1 MIQTSFWK
9 GESEP
14 IEKLYLGKIYPR
26 RYVNQ
31 ETGAVLKNSS
41 YTRNGKIARGRTEFF
56 VNNEWIKEEDVP
68 ERREWRK
75 KTDSSLRGSIKAI
88 KFRMVE
94 KEKKSGKVLIGDNE
108 FKDKWNCYTKLRV
121 HYNEQVERYGT
132 KCPIT
137 GLEFTHISE
146 HRKSTKGDGRRR
158 KNNFIITNISADRI
172 LNHIHYTKQNV
183 LFTSAGWNVARGELR
198 LAHMKF
204 FLNKNHVE
212 RYEEILRE
220 RFPDYKEEAQE

>member
-14 IEKLYLGKIYPR
+14 IEKLHLGKIYPR

-31 ETGAVLKNSS
+31 ETGAVLKKSS
-41 YTRNGKIARGRTEFF
+41 YIRNGKIARGSTEFF
-56 VNNEWIKEEDVP
+56 VNNEWIKEENVP

-75 KTDSSLRGSIKAI
+75 KTDSSLRGSLKAM

-108 FKDKWNCYTKLRV
+108 FKDKWNCYTKLRA
-121 HYNEQVERYGT
+121 HLNEQVERYGD

-137 GLEFTHISE
+137 GLEFTHIKV
-146 HRKSTKGDGRRR
+146 HTKDYKGRRR

-198 LAHMKF
+198 LAHMRF
-204 FLNKNHVE
+204 FLKKNHVE

>member
-1 MIQTSFWK
+1 MIQTSFWAR
-9 GESEP
+9 ESEE
-14 IEKLYLGKIYPR
+14 IEKLCLGDKYPR

-31 ETGAVLKNSS
+31 ETGAVLKRTT
-41 YTRNGKIARGRTEFF
+41 YMRNGKMAKGRVEYFF
-56 VNNEWIKEEDVP
+56 NNEWVQEERIP

-75 KTDSSLRGSIKAI
+75 KTDSCLRGSFKHL

-94 KEKKSGKVLIGDNE
+94 KEKQCGKLLIGDNE
-108 FKDKWNCYTKLRV
+108 FKDKWNCYDKLHA
-121 HYNEQVERYGT
+121 HYNEQVKRYGPN
-132 KCPIT
+132 CPIT
-137 GLEFTHISE
+137 GQEFTHIKE
-146 HRKSTKGDGRRR
+146 RKESIKGDGTRR
-158 KNNFIITNISADRI
+158 KHSFITTNMSADRI
-172 LNHIHYTKQNV
+172 LNSIHYTKQNV